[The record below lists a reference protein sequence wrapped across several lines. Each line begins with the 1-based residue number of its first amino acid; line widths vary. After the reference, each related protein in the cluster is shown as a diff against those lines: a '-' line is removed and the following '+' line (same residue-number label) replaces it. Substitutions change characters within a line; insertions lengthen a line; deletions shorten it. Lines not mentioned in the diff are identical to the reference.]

1 MIGTKPV
8 LSWPRKRILA
18 VVAGVVVL
26 LMVFV
31 AAIVV
36 TRANAGPV
44 VTFTARGPSASSTSP
59 IPTAARPSA
68 ETTPAPPLYTL
79 HGANAVTGPSSW
91 WSWSL
96 VDRRTGESW
105 GGPTADEPTRSVS
118 MIKFWLGGLYLRE
131 HPQPSQGMVNQ
142 LSTMIRDSNN
152 DVANDIFF
160 GLGGRLPVVA
170 AMETVCGVKGPYIL
184 PGWWWAST
192 WISSRD
198 AARLGACLAGGRV
211 ANSQWT
217 EWLLGE
223 MRQVRGGGNFGIRF
237 AFPEPIRS
245 TIAIKNGWNIEEG
258 VWYVNCLAIGDT
270 WVLVTESRA
279 GSFITG
285 RDVCVG
291 VTEQLLREPIASPEP
306 QVTHSPLA

>member
-1 MIGTKPV
+1 
-8 LSWPRKRILA
+8 
-18 VVAGVVVL
+18 
-26 LMVFV
+26 
-31 AAIVV
+31 
-36 TRANAGPV
+36 
-44 VTFTARGPSASSTSP
+44 
-59 IPTAARPSA
+59 
-68 ETTPAPPLYTL
+68 
-79 HGANAVTGPSSW
+79 
-91 WSWSL
+91 
-96 VDRRTGESW
+96 
-105 GGPTADEPTRSVS
+105 

-131 HPQPSQGMVNQ
+131 HPQPSQAMLNQ

-160 GLGGRLPVVA
+160 GLGGRLPFVA
-170 AMETVCGVKGPYIL
+170 AMETVCGVTGPYIL

-192 WISSRD
+192 WISARD
-198 AARLGACLAGGRV
+198 AARLAACLAEGRV
-211 ANSQWT
+211 ANPQWT

-245 TIAIKNGWNIEEG
+245 TIAIKNGWNIEDG

-270 WVLVTESRA
+270 WVLATESRA

-291 VTEQLLREPIASPEP
+291 VTEQLLREPVGPLDIWSPT
-306 QVTHSPLA
+306 VPLP

>member
-1 MIGTKPV
+1 VDDEPRPV
-8 LSWPRKRILA
+8 LGLPRPRILA
-18 VVAGVVVL
+18 IVAGVVL

-31 AAIVV
+31 AAVVV
-36 TRANAGPV
+36 TQASARPGA
-44 VTFTARGPSASSTSP
+44 TFTAADPPASSTSP
-59 IPTAARPSA
+59 APTTTQPTVEATPVPSYRLNG
-68 ETTPAPPLYTL
+68 TNT
-79 HGANAVTGPSSW
+79 VVGPSSW
-91 WSWSL
+91 WSWAL
-96 VDRRTGESW
+96 VDRRTGDSW
-105 GGPTADEPTRSVS
+105 GGPTADQPTRSVS
-118 MIKFWLGGLYLRE
+118 MIKFWLGGLYLRQ
-131 HPQPSQGMVNQ
+131 HPQPSQTMLNQ

-192 WISSRD
+192 WISARD
-198 AARLGACLAGGRV
+198 AARLATCLAEGRV
-211 ANSQWT
+211 ANPQWT

-245 TIAIKNGWNIEEG
+245 TIAIKNGWNIEDG

-270 WVLVTESRA
+270 WVLVTESQA
-279 GSFITG
+279 GSFVTG

-291 VTEQLLREPIASPEP
+291 VTEQLLREPVAPLDTSSPTAP
-306 QVTHSPLA
+306 VP

>member
-8 LSWPRKRILA
+8 LSLPRPRILA
-18 VVAGVVVL
+18 VVAGVVMLGVI
-26 LMVFV
+26 V
-31 AAIVV
+31 AAVVV
-36 TRANAGPV
+36 TQASAGPGA
-44 VTFTARGPSASSTSP
+44 TFIAGDPSASSTSP
-59 IPTAARPSA
+59 VPTTTYPTVEA
-68 ETTPAPPLYTL
+68 TPAPPTYTL
-79 HGANAVTGPSSW
+79 NGGNPVIGPSSW
-91 WSWSL
+91 WSWAL
-96 VDRRTGESW
+96 VDRQTGDSW
-105 GGPTADEPTRSVS
+105 GGPTADEPTRAVS

-131 HPQPSQGMVNQ
+131 HPQPSQAMINQ
-142 LSTMIRDSNN
+142 VSTMIRDSNN

-160 GLGGRLPVVA
+160 GLGGRLPFVA

-192 WISSRD
+192 WISARD
-198 AARLGACLAGGRV
+198 AARLAACLAAGRV
-211 ANSQWT
+211 ANPQWT
-217 EWLLGE
+217 EWLLAE

-245 TIAIKNGWNIEEG
+245 TIAIKNGWNIENG

-291 VTEQLLREPIASPEP
+291 VTEQLLREPVSSPGP
-306 QVTHSPLA
+306 VVAKSPLP

>member
-8 LSWPRKRILA
+8 VGLLRPRTRA
-18 VVAGVVVL
+18 VVLVVL
-26 LMVFV
+26 LAAFV
-31 AAIVV
+31 ATVIVTQV
-36 TRANAGPV
+36 ITEPS
-44 VTFTARGPSASSTSP
+44 VTFIARDPPASPTRSVPTTTE
-59 IPTAARPSA
+59 PTAEA
-68 ETTPAPPLYTL
+68 TPAPPTYTL
-79 HGANAVTGPSSW
+79 NGANTVTGPSSW
-91 WSWSL
+91 WSWAL

-105 GGPTADEPTRSVS
+105 GGPTAGEPTRSVS
-118 MIKFWLGGLYLRE
+118 MIKFWLGGLYLRA
-131 HPQPSQGMVNQ
+131 HPQPSQAMLNQ

-152 DVANDIFF
+152 DVANDVFF
-160 GLGGRLPVVA
+160 GLGGRVPVVA

-192 WISSRD
+192 WISARD
-198 AARLGACLAGGRV
+198 AARLGVCLAEGRV
-211 ANSQWT
+211 ANPQWT
-217 EWLLGE
+217 EWLLNE

-245 TIAIKNGWNIEEG
+245 TIAIKNGWNIEDG

-291 VTEQLLREPIASPEP
+291 VTEQLLREPVSSPGP
-306 QVTHSPLA
+306 VVAKSPLP

>member
-8 LSWPRKRILA
+8 LSLPRPRILA
-18 VVAGVVVL
+18 VVASVVL
-26 LMVFV
+26 LVVFV
-31 AAIVV
+31 AAVVV
-36 TRANAGPV
+36 TQTSAGPGG
-44 VTFTARGPSASSTSP
+44 TFTAVAPPASSTRP
-59 IPTAARPSA
+59 VPT
-68 ETTPAPPLYTL
+68 TTQSTVEATPVPPAYTL
-79 HGANAVTGPSSW
+79 NGGNTVIGPSSW
-91 WSWSL
+91 WSWAL
-96 VDRRTGESW
+96 VDRRTGASW

-118 MIKFWLGGLYLRE
+118 MITFWLGGLYLRE
-131 HPQPSQGMVNQ
+131 HPQPSQAMLNQ

-170 AMETVCGVKGPYIL
+170 AMETVCGVTGPYIL

-192 WISSRD
+192 WISALD
-198 AARLGACLAGGRV
+198 VARLAACLAEGRV
-211 ANSQWT
+211 ANPQWT

-245 TIAIKNGWNIEEG
+245 TIAIKNGWNIEDG

-270 WVLVTESRA
+270 WVLATESRS

-291 VTEQLLREPIASPEP
+291 VTEQLLREPVVPLDIWSPTAALP
-306 QVTHSPLA
+306 

>member
-8 LSWPRKRILA
+8 LGLPRPRTRAVVLA
-18 VVAGVVVL
+18 VL
-26 LMVFV
+26 LAAFV
-31 AAIVV
+31 ATVIVTQV
-36 TRANAGPV
+36 ITEPS
-44 VTFTARGPSASSTSP
+44 VTFIARDPPASPTRP
-59 IPTAARPSA
+59 VPTTTEPTAEA
-68 ETTPAPPLYTL
+68 TPAPPTYTL
-79 HGANAVTGPSSW
+79 NGANTVTGPSSW
-91 WSWSL
+91 WSWAL

-105 GGPTADEPTRSVS
+105 GGPTAGEPTRSVS
-118 MIKFWLGGLYLRE
+118 MIKFWLGGLYLRA
-131 HPQPSQGMVNQ
+131 HPQPSQAMLNQ

-152 DVANDIFF
+152 DVANDVFF

-192 WISSRD
+192 WISARD
-198 AARLGACLAGGRV
+198 AARLGVCLAEGRV
-211 ANSQWT
+211 ANPQWT
-217 EWLLGE
+217 EWLLNE

-245 TIAIKNGWNIEEG
+245 TIAIKNGWNIEDG

-291 VTEQLLREPIASPEP
+291 VTEQLLREPVSSPGP
-306 QVTHSPLA
+306 VVAKSPLP